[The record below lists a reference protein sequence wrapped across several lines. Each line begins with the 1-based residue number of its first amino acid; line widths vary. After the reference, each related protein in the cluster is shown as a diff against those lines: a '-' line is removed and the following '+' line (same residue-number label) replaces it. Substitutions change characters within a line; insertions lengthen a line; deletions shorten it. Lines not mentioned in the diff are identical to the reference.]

1 MRREDKLDE
10 LVKITSDI
18 KVTIAHIQSKLEA
31 LEEKIDKQNGKLW
44 EHDKEIREISETVAK
59 ISSRKEYVFWGIA
72 FLLSLILAIASL
84 ILKMTH

>member
-44 EHDKEIREISETVAK
+44 EHDKEIRQISETVAK
-59 ISSRKEYVFWGIA
+59 ISSRKEYVFWGVA

-84 ILKMTH
+84 ILKITH

>member
-44 EHDKEIREISETVAK
+44 DHDKEIRQISETVAK
-59 ISSRKEYVFWGIA
+59 ISSRKEYVFWGVA

-84 ILKMTH
+84 ILKITH

>member
-84 ILKMTH
+84 ILKITH